1 MSKICGCLSQ
11 EILTHPHTWEIPKR
25 PGGEWNQIISPHT
38 SRFDVCLKAAPHQS
52 PSTPM
57 TTLMSLKQGI
67 RFSYVFTK
75 HGQKG
80 PRNATRSREAEKPD
94 TSREAEKPRSTTQAE
109 KPRSHR
115 TSREAEKPRSHRT
128 SREDEKPR
136 SREATGH
143 GEKPRSRG
151 AAGQAEKP
159 PEPPEP
165 PGKPRSREATGQA
178 EKPRS
183 HRTS

>member
-25 PGGEWNQIISPHT
+25 PGGEWNQTISPHT

-80 PRNATRSREAEKPD
+80 PRNATRSREAEKP
-94 TSREAEKPRSTTQAE
+94 
-109 KPRSHR
+109 
-115 TSREAEKPRSHRT
+115 
-128 SREDEKPR
+128 
-136 SREATGH
+136 
-143 GEKPRSRG
+143 RSRG

-159 PEPPEP
+159 RSREAEKP